1 MEILE
6 AFKEIAYLIIIGAGT
21 AIVGYGLN
29 IINNKIDK
37 EQENNDKLAEQEKIN
52 YWIDEGQRIITDAVK
67 YVSQTYVDSL
77 KKAGA
82 FTKEAQV
89 EAKEKCIERIKS
101 LLSTEGRAYL
111 TKIYKNLDVYI
122 DTKLEA
128 AVGDN
133 KKEREA

>member
-1 MEILE
+1 MNR
-6 AFKEIAYLIIIGAGT
+6 K
-21 AIVGYGLN
+21 
-29 IINNKIDK
+29 
-37 EQENNDKLAEQEKIN
+37 KIN

-111 TKIYKNLDVYI
+111 AKIYKNLDIYI

>member
-111 TKIYKNLDVYI
+111 TKIYKNLDLYI

-128 AVGDN
+128 AVSDN

>member
-52 YWIDEGQRIITDAVK
+52 YWIDEGQKIITDAVK

-111 TKIYKNLDVYI
+111 TKIYKNLDLYI

-128 AVGDN
+128 AVSDN
-133 KKEREA
+133 KREREA

>member
-21 AIVGYGLN
+21 AIVGYGMS

-37 EQENNDKLAEQEKIN
+37 EQESNEKLAEQEKIN
-52 YWIDEGQRIITDAVK
+52 HWIDEGQKIITDAVK

-77 KKAGA
+77 KKAGT

-89 EAKEKCIERIKS
+89 EAKERCIERIKS

-133 KKEREA
+133 KREREA

>member
-77 KKAGA
+77 KKAGE

-89 EAKEKCIERIKS
+89 EAKERCIERIKS
-101 LLSTEGRAYL
+101 MLSTEGRAYL

-133 KKEREA
+133 KREREA

>member
-37 EQENNDKLAEQEKIN
+37 EQKSNEKLAEQEKIN

-89 EAKEKCIERIKS
+89 EAKERCIERIKS

>member
-89 EAKEKCIERIKS
+89 EAKERCIERIKS

>member
-1 MEILE
+1 MDVLEI
-6 AFKEIAYLIIIGAGT
+6 FKEIAYLIIIGAGT

-111 TKIYKNLDVYI
+111 TKIYKNLDLYI

-128 AVGDN
+128 AVSDN

>member
-1 MEILE
+1 MDVLEI
-6 AFKEIAYLIIIGAGT
+6 FKEIAYLVIIGAGT

-111 TKIYKNLDVYI
+111 TKIYKNLDLYI

-128 AVGDN
+128 AVSDN

>member
-21 AIVGYGLN
+21 AIVGYGMS

-37 EQENNDKLAEQEKIN
+37 EQESNEKLAEQEKIN
-52 YWIDEGQRIITDAVK
+52 YWIDEGQKIITDAVK

-77 KKAGA
+77 KKAGT

-89 EAKEKCIERIKS
+89 EAKERCIERIKS

-133 KKEREA
+133 KREREA

>member
-111 TKIYKNLDVYI
+111 AKIYKNLDIYI

>member
-89 EAKEKCIERIKS
+89 EAKERCIERIKS
-101 LLSTEGRAYL
+101 MLSTEGRAYL

-133 KKEREA
+133 KREREA

>member
-52 YWIDEGQRIITDAVK
+52 YWIDEGQKIITDAVK

-82 FTKEAQV
+82 FNKEAQV
-89 EAKEKCIERIKS
+89 EAKERCIERIKS

-128 AVGDN
+128 AVSDN

>member
-77 KKAGA
+77 KKAGE

>member
-1 MEILE
+1 MDVLEI
-6 AFKEIAYLIIIGAGT
+6 FKEIAYLIIIGAGT

-89 EAKEKCIERIKS
+89 EAKEKCIERIRS

-111 TKIYKNLDVYI
+111 TKIYKNLDLYI

-128 AVGDN
+128 AVSDN

>member
-52 YWIDEGQRIITDAVK
+52 YWIDEGQKIITDAVK

-77 KKAGA
+77 KKAGT

-89 EAKEKCIERIKS
+89 EAKERCIERIKS

>member
-52 YWIDEGQRIITDAVK
+52 YWIDECQKIITDAVK

-89 EAKEKCIERIKS
+89 EAKEKCIERIKN

-111 TKIYKNLDVYI
+111 TKIYKNLDLYI

-128 AVGDN
+128 AVSDN